1 MPDNIFTN
9 NSWMFW
15 LHLFAKRND
24 GHIVRKDE
32 QFPNAFRMFSEN
44 EDLSAASDELLRSCG
59 IPCGQI
65 LRIKSGIDQF
75 LGNNAKTT
83 KVLIIKLIIN
93 HLIWD

>member
-1 MPDNIFTN
+1 MASPACQ
-9 NSWMFW
+9 
-15 LHLFAKRND
+15 AKRWCAHSKEGRAISERLPN
-24 GHIVRKDE
+24 VFRKTIMVFIL
-32 QFPNAFRMFSEN
+32 QLHTL

-59 IPCGQI
+59 IPGGQI

-93 HLIWD
+93 HLI